1 MSTHA
6 QQLSSSIAAAAVR
19 NADRATTS
27 SRESIQHF
35 SFRPAI
41 GLAAFIAGAVLT
53 LNAARAQQPLHGP
66 GFVPPQ
72 PPAVTANQPQM
83 IPSGGVA
90 VNPLVYQHPQQGQYF
105 PQGPINVGPSGE
117 VIPQAIPGQYYQE
130 GVNPV
135 QYTTEPRR
143 AADSRIAAMP
153 VADDEL
159 EVIHHRSQLVVTRQA
174 ISRIAIT
181 DPSVIDVAQYS
192 PTEISI
198 IGLGL
203 GTTDMTIW
211 FGENEAPLMALV
223 TVVRDPSLDEQ
234 RRIDYGRIERYIAQL
249 YPNSKVYLIPMSR
262 KIIVR
267 GQAKDPQ
274 EAANILQVVRGEI
287 IAQDPT
293 LSDFGQGYGGNN
305 AGYGYGNDQN
315 GLGNY
320 GNNDLFSSLIV
331 NELQVPG
338 EYTVMV
344 RVRIAELNREQLRR
358 YGLDWNVIFND
369 AQHVIG
375 QSFAAVAPVLSGVFE
390 NGEVT
395 VLLDAL
401 ASNGSMKIM
410 EDSVVVTLSG
420 RPAAFLSGGEFAVP
434 TVVGINGVGA
444 GTTTFRGFGNSVIT
458 TPTVIDDDLIR
469 MQIIAELSAINNGNS
484 VQGIPG
490 TNVNRVQTQ
499 VELREGQTIVLGGL
513 FSRQQG
519 SEVTRIPLLGELPII
534 GASLFS
540 SKRATE
546 DEKEMLILLTPEFGR
561 AMDAEEVPPMPGFY
575 VTHPDDVDF
584 CKFNRT
590 EGNPDL
596 GHYRLLPFGNGQ
608 GYAENRGYNIHNP
621 APADGHYMPEGT
633 GATQWGQTVQPPV
646 GNYGSPYAPSNPY
659 GDAYASPV
667 MPQQGSM
674 QMPFDPQQQ
683 NYSAPQYPQYP
694 QYQTPTP
701 APGAGG
707 QPYAP
712 PMTSY
717 GQGGMPVHSA
727 SYGPQR

>member
-1 MSTHA
+1 M
-6 QQLSSSIAAAAVR
+6 AVV
-19 NADRATTS
+19 ASAMT
-27 SRESIQHF
+27 
-35 SFRPAI
+35 
-41 GLAAFIAGAVLT
+41 T
-53 LNAARAQQPLHGP
+53 LNAASAQQALQGP
-66 GFVPPQ
+66 GFVPSAPGVVANE
-72 PPAVTANQPQM
+72 PAAVPYTDG
-83 IPSGGVA
+83 IP
-90 VNPLVYQHPQQGQYF
+90 VNPLVYQHPQQGQMIVAPPSEAV
-105 PQGPINVGPSGE
+105 PQLVSGDVYQANV
-117 VIPQAIPGQYYQE
+117 A
-130 GVNPV
+130 PV

-143 AADSRIAAMP
+143 TADSRIAAMP
-153 VADDEL
+153 TADDEL
-159 EVIHHRSQLVVTRQA
+159 EVIHHRSQLVVTTQP

-181 DPSVIDVAQYS
+181 DPNIIDVAQYS

-211 FGENEAPLMALV
+211 FGEGQAPLMALV

-249 YPNSKVYLIPMSR
+249 YPNSKVYLIPMSQ

-293 LSDFGQGYGGNN
+293 LSDFAQGYGG
-305 AGYGYGNDQN
+305 GYGAYGNDRNTIADAN
-315 GLGNY
+315 GAF
-320 GNNDLFSSLIV
+320 NDLFSTLIV

-369 AQHVIG
+369 ARHVIG
-375 QSFAAVAPVLSGVFE
+375 QSFAAAAPVLTGVFE
-390 NGEVT
+390 NGEVS
-395 VLLDAL
+395 VLLEAL
-401 ASNGSMKIM
+401 AANGSMKIM
-410 EDSVVVTLSG
+410 EDSVIVTLSG

-444 GTTTFRGFGNSVIT
+444 GTTTFRGFGSSVIT
-458 TPTVIDDDLIR
+458 TPTVVDDDLIR
-469 MQIIAELSAINNGNS
+469 MQIIAELSAIDADNAVN
-484 VQGIPG
+484 GIPG

-519 SEVTRIPLLGELPII
+519 AEVTRIPLLGELPIV
-534 GASLFS
+534 GTSLFS

-561 AMDAEEVPPMPGFY
+561 AMDPEEVPPLPGWY
-575 VTHPDDVDF
+575 VTHPDDFDF
-584 CKFNRT
+584 CKFNRI

-596 GHYRLLPFGNGQ
+596 GDYRLLPFGNGQ

-621 APADGHYMPEGT
+621 APADGQYMPQGT
-633 GATQWGQTVQPPV
+633 GAAQWGQTVQPPI
-646 GNYGSPYAPSNPY
+646 GNYNSPFPPSSPY

-667 MPQQGSM
+667 MPQES
-674 QMPFDPQQQ
+674 MPFPGNPQQPI
-683 NYSAPQYPQYP
+683 YSTPQYQPAPQYQNGPQYP
-694 QYQTPTP
+694 NP
-701 APGAGG
+701 APAPMTSPEAGG
-707 QPYAP
+707 QGAP
-712 PMTSY
+712 ATTYY
-717 GQGGMPVHSA
+717 GHGTPVRSA
-727 SYGPQR
+727 SYGVQR

>member
-1 MSTHA
+1 MSTYAQFTVPRNNADAGHANFGCPSCPTGGLAARVSSRPAMAVVALLASAVLTMNAAHA
-6 QQLSSSIAAAAVR
+6 QQ
-19 NADRATTS
+19 
-27 SRESIQHF
+27 
-35 SFRPAI
+35 
-41 GLAAFIAGAVLT
+41 T
-53 LNAARAQQPLHGP
+53 LQGP
-66 GFVPPQ
+66 GLVAPSPDYSANSPATIPQTVGVP
-72 PPAVTANQPQM
+72 
-83 IPSGGVA
+83 
-90 VNPLVYQHPQQGQYF
+90 VNPLVYQQTSEPMT
-105 PQGPINVGPSGE
+105 IAPSG
-117 VIPQAIPGQYYQE
+117 VVPQMIPGHLYQA

-143 AADSRIAAMP
+143 AADSRIAALP
-153 VADDEL
+153 VADDEM
-159 EVIHHRSQLVVTRQA
+159 EVIHHRSQLVVTTEP
-174 ISRIAIT
+174 ITRIAIT
-181 DPSVIDVAQYS
+181 DPNVIDVAQYS

-211 FGENEAPLMALV
+211 FGEGQAPLMALV

-249 YPNSKVYLIPMSR
+249 YPNSKVYLIPMSQ

-274 EAANILQVVRGEI
+274 EAANILQVIRGEI

-293 LSDFGQGYGGNN
+293 LSDFGRGYGNG
-305 AGYGYGNDQN
+305 GYGNDIN
-315 GLGNY
+315 SMGDY
-320 GNNDLFSSLIV
+320 DAAFNDFFSSMIV

-344 RVRIAELNREQLRR
+344 RVRIAELDREQLRR
-358 YGLDWNVIFND
+358 YGLDWNVLFNN
-369 AQHVIG
+369 ARHAIG
-375 QSFAAVAPVLSGVFE
+375 ATMTTAVPVLTGVFE

-401 ASNGSMKIM
+401 SSNGSMKIM
-410 EDSVVVTLSG
+410 EDSVLVTLSG
-420 RPAAFLSGGEFAVP
+420 RSAALLSGGEFAVP

-469 MQIIAELSAINNGNS
+469 MMIVAELSAIDSSNS

-519 SEVTRIPLLGELPII
+519 AEIARIPMLGEIPII
-534 GASLFS
+534 GNTLFS

-561 AMDAEEVPPMPGFY
+561 AMDPEEVPPLPGWY
-575 VTHPDDVDF
+575 VTHPDDFEF
-584 CKFNRT
+584 CKLNRI

-596 GHYRLLPFGNGQ
+596 GAYRLLPFGNGQ

-621 APADGHYMPEGT
+621 APADGQYMPQGT
-633 GATQWGQTVQPPV
+633 GAAQWGQTVQPPV
-646 GNYGSPYAPSNPY
+646 GSYGSPFPASNPY
-659 GDAYASPV
+659 GDVYASPV
-667 MPQQGSM
+667 APGTQG
-674 QMPFDPQQQ
+674 QFYTDPQQY
-683 NYSAPQYPQYP
+683 YSNPQYYNPVP
-694 QYQTPTP
+694 AP
-701 APGAGG
+701 APGV
-707 QPYAP
+707 QSTP
-712 PMTSY
+712 PATSY
-717 GQGGMPVHSA
+717 GQPGAPVRSA
-727 SYGPQR
+727 SYGAQR

>member
-6 QQLSSSIAAAAVR
+6 HLLSPNVPARDGEHVR
-19 NADRATTS
+19 CGTGDGCKLARPISAHPT
-27 SRESIQHF
+27 
-35 SFRPAI
+35 FR
-41 GLAAFIAGAVLT
+41 LTAFIAGAILT
-53 LNAARAQQPLHGP
+53 LSAAHAQQPLYGP
-66 GFVPPQ
+66 GFAAPQ
-72 PPAVTANQPQM
+72 PSMTANQPQM
-83 IPSGGVA
+83 TSPHSGVN
-90 VNPLVYQHPQQGQYF
+90 VNPLVYQHATQGQIPIVSPVPQVMPADVYQQG
-105 PQGPINVGPSGE
+105 V
-117 VIPQAIPGQYYQE
+117 A
-130 GVNPV
+130 PV

-153 VADDEL
+153 IADDEL

-174 ISRIAIT
+174 ITRIAIT
-181 DPSVIDVAQYS
+181 DPAVIDVAQYS

-211 FGENEAPLMALV
+211 FGDNEPPLMALV

-293 LSDFGQGYGGNN
+293 LSDFAAYGYGDDNAGYG
-305 AGYGYGNDQN
+305 AGYGYGRNSLGDDNN
-315 GLGNY
+315 GY
-320 GNNDLFSSLIV
+320 GDLFSSLIV

-358 YGLDWNVIFND
+358 YGLDWAVIFND
-369 AQHVIG
+369 AQHIIG
-375 QSFAAVAPVLSGVFE
+375 QSFAAAAPVLTGVFE

-469 MQIIAELSAINNGNS
+469 MQIIAELSAIDAGNS

-519 SEVTRIPLLGELPII
+519 SEVTRIPLLGEIPIL
-534 GASLFS
+534 GSSLFS

-584 CKFNRT
+584 CKLNRL
-590 EGNPDL
+590 EGTPDL

-608 GYAENRGYNIHNP
+608 GYAENRGYNIYNP
-621 APADGHYMPEGT
+621 APVDGQYMPQGT
-633 GATQWGQTVQPPV
+633 GATQWGQAVQPPI
-646 GNYGSPYAPSNPY
+646 GSYGSPYAPSSPY
-659 GDAYASPV
+659 GDAYASPI
-667 MPQQGSM
+667 MPQDPGTM
-674 QMPFDPQQQ
+674 QVPPYGPQQPI
-683 NYSAPQYPQYP
+683 YSNPP
-694 QYQTPTP
+694 YQPTQPGPSNGVQQMTP
-701 APGAGG
+701 
-707 QPYAP
+707 P

-717 GQGGMPVHSA
+717 GHSGIPAQSA
-727 SYGPQR
+727 SYGIRR